1 MAKHKGSDGQ
11 EVNIN
16 DVRSS
21 IRREIEKR
29 YGSVAKFMHHKDSEK
44 FGGRRIRCYLY
55 DSGSLNFEI
64 ISGLAKWLGLGELKR
79 SVIVTRSYK
88 YVLSEYQKTHKE

>member
-1 MAKHKGSDGQ
+1 MAKRRSSDGQ
-11 EVNIN
+11 EVDIN

-21 IRREIEKR
+21 IRTEIEKK

-44 FGGRRIRCYLY
+44 FGGCRIRCYLY
-55 DSGSLNFEI
+55 DSGSINFEV
-64 ISGLAKWLGLGELKR
+64 ISELAKWLGLGELKR

-88 YVLSEYQKTHKE
+88 YILSERKKDG

>member
-1 MAKHKGSDGQ
+1 MVKRKGSGGQ

-21 IRREIEKR
+21 IRVEIEKR

-55 DSGSLNFEI
+55 DSGSINFEV
-64 ISGLAKWLGLGELKR
+64 ISKLAKWLGLGELKR

-88 YVLSEYQKTHKE
+88 YILSECRKDE